1 MSRPKTDVI
10 IVGDGPGGLSAALFL
25 ARGGLSVTV
34 YGMGQTAMNDALLL
48 NYLGIERIE
57 GRDFMEVA
65 RRQASAAGALLT
77 LAEVVQVAS
86 GTSGVAIRTVDGKT
100 DQSNHLILCE
110 GVRPRLAKALGL
122 DITREGVVTDRN
134 RRTRDPKVYAV
145 GRMVHPTRSQAIISA
160 SDGCL
165 AALDILASI
174 SGRTAITDWDVSDA
188 VEQRAQAQ
196 RG

>member
-1 MSRPKTDVI
+1 MAGNKCDVI
-10 IVGDGPGGLSAALFL
+10 VVGDGPGGLSAALFL
-25 ARGGLSVTV
+25 ARGGLKVTV
-34 YGMGQTAMNDALLL
+34 YGQGQTAMNDALLL

-57 GRDFMEVA
+57 GRDFMDIA
-65 RRQASAAGALLT
+65 RRQAVAAGALLVV
-77 LAEVVQVAS
+77 AEVSQVAS
-86 GTSGVAIRTVDGKT
+86 GSGSVALRTTDGIT
-100 DQSNHLILCE
+100 DQASHLILCE

-134 RRTRDPKVYAV
+134 RRTRDPKIYAV

-165 AALDILASI
+165 AALDILATT

-188 VEQRAQAQ
+188 IEEREQRQ
-196 RG
+196 RV